1 MPCFYRN
8 LQLLGANM
16 ERMKFSKNQK
26 GQGVMEYI
34 ILSSLVGIFC
44 LVAVSQFGNVL
55 QRRIENMR
63 QIIVKEIP
71 LK

>member
-1 MPCFYRN
+1 
-8 LQLLGANM
+8 
-16 ERMKFSKNQK
+16 MKKMKLIQNQK

-44 LVAVSQFGNVL
+44 LVAVSQFGTVL
-55 QRRIENMR
+55 QKRIENMKEK
-63 QIIVKEIP
+63 IVKEIP

>member
-1 MPCFYRN
+1 MKT
-8 LQLLGANM
+8 
-16 ERMKFSKNQK
+16 MKFSQNQQ

-44 LVAVSQFGNVL
+44 LVAVSQFGSVL
-55 QRRIENMR
+55 QKRLENMKEK
-63 QIIVKEIP
+63 IVKEIP

>member
-1 MPCFYRN
+1 
-8 LQLLGANM
+8 
-16 ERMKFSKNQK
+16 MKRLRLAQNQK

-44 LVAVSQFGNVL
+44 LVAVSQFGSVL
-55 QRRIENMR
+55 QKRLENMR
-63 QIIVKEIP
+63 KTIVKEIP